1 MEFKVTPYVVPQS
14 IAWNY
19 EELKTALTEK
29 AETYAA
35 IAYTDD
41 QLKIAKADR
50 ANLNRL
56 KKALNDE
63 RIRQEREYMQPFA
76 TFKAQV
82 NEIISIIDKPIEAID
97 RQVKAFEE
105 KQKVEKRER
114 IEAYWHGMLQGDR
127 VPSAV
132 CFSHI
137 FEEKW
142 LNASVSMPSI
152 MQAIDEKLVKLA
164 ADLAIVRDL
173 PAYAFEAEQTYLS
186 TLDLAKAISEAHRL
200 EEMAK
205 RKAEHESQQAVPV
218 TVRESQTVE
227 PIENPE
233 QLPAAEQEREWIS
246 FRALLTTDDAKAL
259 KIFCQTR
266 GIKIEAL

>member
-200 EEMAK
+200 EEMAQ
-205 RKAEHESQQAVPV
+205 RKAA

-227 PIENPE
+227 PLENPE

-246 FRALLTTDDAKAL
+246 FRALLTPDDAKAL

>member
-29 AETYAA
+29 AEAYAS

-205 RKAEHESQQAVPV
+205 RKAA